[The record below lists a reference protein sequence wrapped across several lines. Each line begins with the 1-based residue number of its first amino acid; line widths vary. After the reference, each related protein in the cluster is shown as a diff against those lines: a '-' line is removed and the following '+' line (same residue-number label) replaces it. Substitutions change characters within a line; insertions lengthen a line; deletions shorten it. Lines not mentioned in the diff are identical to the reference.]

1 MRAVLAWMLLL
12 AVAAALN
19 TTCVESLALGVP
31 VSGTTNTGCLY
42 RVDLSGSTDRLWSL
56 ELLSQRVAIQVVVM
70 DEQLV
75 ALQTLY
81 SGRTGDGGALQETLC
96 RRTLPSPRRLESVFF
111 LAPLGQAGV
120 DFSLEVFVLPK
131 AQLFLGVPASDVIS
145 FRSHYYYFLPPAA
158 GGVGSSP
165 LSVAIESS
173 DLVPDIPYQLQ
184 VSWKGCPDMTL
195 RDSAH
200 QVLTFTTQGR
210 MLVLPS
216 QFGASQPDVVYVG
229 VRPRPQATGV
239 PIQVFNGS
247 DSLKN
252 LTITVSLGDSFSSA
266 GVAVGQWL
274 AMLVML
280 SLFVLA
286 ALGVS
291 YLVLK
296 PGVKRLHSASSLP
309 RSVEFASSGVNA
321 QPKRLGDRRT
331 RGRAKAYLWM
341 IVLGGLFY
349 LLPSLQTAGAEASGM
364 LTSGNH
370 DVCFFNEL
378 CMFPLQTFGPYGI
391 TWFAANN
398 VISNTVYLMMAIAI
412 FAWTMWCKWHWA
424 EKEQVL
430 RVLSLPHDYTLFY
443 CLAVALFFE
452 GLMR

>member
-1 MRAVLAWMLLL
+1 MRALL
-12 AVAAALN
+12 ACLLWTAAAALN
-19 TTCVESLALGVP
+19 TTCVQPLRLGVVVP
-31 VSGTTNTGCLY
+31 GSTGSGCLY
-42 RVDLSGSTDRLWSL
+42 RVDLGGSIDRLWSL
-56 ELLSQRVAIQVVVM
+56 ELLSQKVAIQVVVM

-81 SGRTGDGGALQETLC
+81 SGRTGDGGALQETMC
-96 RRTLPSPRRLESVFF
+96 RRTVPGSHALESVFF

-131 AQLFLGVPASDVIS
+131 AQLFLGVPAVDVVS
-145 FRSHYYYFLPPAA
+145 FRSHYYYFLPPAE
-158 GGVGSSP
+158 GLNGP

-173 DLVPDIPYQLQ
+173 DLVPDVPYQLQ

-195 RDSAH
+195 RDAAH

-210 MLVLPS
+210 LLVLPS
-216 QFGASQPDVVYVG
+216 QLGSLPPDVIYVG
-229 VRPRPQATGV
+229 VRPRPRAASGAPLPVLNAT
-239 PIQVFNGS
+239 
-247 DSLKN
+247 DALKN
-252 LTITVSLGDSFSSA
+252 LTITVSLAASFSSGA
-266 GVAVGQWL
+266 AVAQWL
-274 AMLVML
+274 AMLVVL
-280 SLFVLA
+280 CLFIVA
-286 ALGVS
+286 ALCVS

-296 PGVKRLHSASSLP
+296 PGVSRLHSATVLP
-309 RSVEFASSGVNA
+309 RSVEFGAVNA
-321 QPKRLGDRRT
+321 PGRRLGDRRT

-391 TWFAANN
+391 MWFAANN
-398 VISNTVYLMMAIAI
+398 VLSNAVYVMMAVAL
-412 FAWTMWCKWHWA
+412 FSWTMWCKWIWA
-424 EKEQVL
+424 EREQVL

-443 CLAVALFFE
+443 CLAVALFYE